1 MGYETLADTAL
12 HYAHQYGT
20 LRGNAYVALRWLRQ
34 GRIEEAAHLL
44 ERALEGPQSIQ
55 SAWEVQGSQRD
66 LNALLRPSTGQIGA
80 VGRQG

>member
-1 MGYETLADTAL
+1 MIYETLADMAL
-12 HYAHQYGT
+12 RYAHQYGT

-34 GRIEEAAHLL
+34 GRIEEAADLL

-55 SAWEVQGSQRD
+55 SAWEVQDSRRD

-80 VGRQG
+80 IGKQG

>member
-1 MGYETLADTAL
+1 VGYEILADTAL
-12 HYAHQYGT
+12 RYAHQYGT

-44 ERALEGPQSIQ
+44 
-55 SAWEVQGSQRD
+55 D

-80 VGRQG
+80 ID